1 MTKEKFLAYKEAKE
15 DGMLEEHIEAVVQ
28 HIFLQSR
35 QLLTHKD
42 CFNIILNYDEYD
54 KKYGSEKH

>member
-15 DGMLEEHIEAVVQ
+15 SGMPENHIDAVIQ
-28 HIFLQSR
+28 LIFLQSR
-35 QLLTHKD
+35 KMLTHKD